1 MDIKSAI
8 GGAIASAAISV
19 GVVAGVGTDTN
30 KTVTYIPEITA
41 PSAPA
46 LESGAA
52 VAYFCKP
59 DIRES
64 IDNSP
69 PGVIPSAADPGRAPV
84 IHICHAPDGTVIR
97 LTGSGKFIEAK
108 DSKGLPKTEAQIQ
121 EYLR

>member
-8 GGAIASAAISV
+8 GGAIASAAISI
-19 GVVAGVGTDTN
+19 GVVTGISTD
-30 KTVTYIPEITA
+30 KTVTYVPEITA

-69 PGVIPSAADPGRAPV
+69 PGAIPSATDPGRAPV
-84 IHICHAPDGTVIR
+84 IHICNAPDGTLIR

-108 DSKGLPKTEAQIQ
+108 DGQGMPKTEAQIQ
-121 EYLR
+121 DYLR